1 MDLIPIPPHSLRIG
15 QTLGFSLRD
24 SSGKLLFASGQVL
37 PNTPQV
43 HLLIE
48 RGAFVLAHETKEYQK
63 ALAHKMDTM
72 MHQGATLGSIASAKA
87 DYRPESIVKRSPPS
101 FSDQAAWADL
111 LLHVHSLLR
120 EPKPEDFATRF
131 EHHYQEMMARVQQN
145 ADAMLMRLVFDAS
158 HEYQQ
163 YSARHG
169 LLCLVVAE
177 LCVRQLGWREEWRA
191 SLTRAALSMNIA
203 ISELQDRLCAR
214 DDALTDAQRDEVR
227 QRAAT
232 APQLLRTLGV
242 KDELWLQTLMLRHEA
257 GPGPLAGRGPAEQMA
272 RLLRRIDIFA
282 ARLSPRR
289 SRKAM
294 AGTAAARAVY
304 MDELQ
309 KPDEAGAAVIKA
321 VGLYLPGSLVRLA
334 NSEVGVVLKRGHSAN
349 EPLVAALIGK
359 SGNPLSEPVPRD
371 TRLAAQAVAA
381 SLAPHELK
389 LLVNMERLLKLY

>member
-1 MDLIPIPPHSLRIG
+1 MDLIPIPPHSIRIG
-15 QTLGFSLRD
+15 QVLGFSLRD

-37 PNTPQV
+37 PNTPLV

-63 ALAHKMDTM
+63 ALAHKMDTL
-72 MHQGATLGSIASAKA
+72 MHQGATLGSIAGAKA
-87 DYRPESIVKRSPPS
+87 DYRPEAIVKRSPPS
-101 FSDQAAWADL
+101 FNDQAAWADL

-120 EPKPEDFATRF
+120 EPKPEDFAQRF

-163 YSARHG
+163 YSAKHG
-169 LLCLVVAE
+169 LLCLLLAE
-177 LCVRQLGWREEWRA
+177 LCCRHMGWREEWRA

-214 DDALTDAQRDEVR
+214 DDALTDAQREEVR
-227 QRAAT
+227 HRAAT

-242 KDELWLQTLMLRHEA
+242 QDELWLQTLMLRHEA
-257 GPGPLAGRGPAEQMA
+257 GPGPLAGRGGAEQLA
-272 RLLRRIDIFA
+272 RMLRRIDIFA

-294 AGTAAARAVY
+294 SAAAAARAVY
-304 MDELQ
+304 LDELG
-309 KPDEAGAAVIKA
+309 KPDEAGAALIKA
-321 VGLYLPGSLVRLA
+321 VGLYPPGSLVRLA
-334 NSEVGVVLKRGHSAN
+334 NNEMGVVAKRGHSAN

-389 LLVNMERLLKLY
+389 LLVNMERLMKLY